1 MNSAGAARTDSAPLD
16 SQGKR
21 LPIPETIPFRL
32 TQNLVD
38 GFGHSG
44 VEGVFRRCSEETL
57 RVLRSRSNVLLTVL
71 EVFKHDPLQN
81 WCAALHSA
89 LPA

>member
-1 MNSAGAARTDSAPLD
+1 MMSAGAKLADPTCLA

-81 WCAALHSA
+81 WCAARHS
-89 LPA
+89 PSPS